1 MTVTRRV
8 VLEELAA
15 ASDAARGDT
24 TTLGHLASSLNV
36 EDAVIEEHLEA
47 LVSCELARLEG
58 DAAVRVTITGEE
70 LLELDTDE
78 GVIVDTQSVNA
89 RQ

>member
-15 ASDAARGDT
+15 ASDAAREDT
-24 TTLGHLASSLNV
+24 TTIRHLASRLNV
-36 EDAVIEEHLEA
+36 DDSVIEGHLGA
-47 LVSCELARLEG
+47 LASCELARMEG
-58 DAAVRVTITGEE
+58 AETVRVTITGEE

-78 GVIVDTQSVNA
+78 GVIVDTQSGNPGG
-89 RQ
+89 